1 MSLYIF
7 SGARAFTRRFDKNK
21 MGNLFPTTKEVQFW
35 HSRTTKTSMH
45 RSTGTVIVYNNVCE
59 YEGFAS
65 EDGNETGGLNFDR
78 YEVVSVE
85 RFTKRNIF
93 IDRVKGTENLAMALR
108 MNEGG
113 INPYTKVFKLS
124 LPNDQPDVGKIV
136 VLDEYKQELAL
147 FYIN

>member
-1 MSLYIF
+1 
-7 SGARAFTRRFDKNK
+7 
-21 MGNLFPTTKEVQFW
+21 
-35 HSRTTKTSMH
+35 MH